1 MLVQKGVCED
11 CSAVCKDFYLPEG
24 PEISV
29 IIASYNSRGTVEVCL
44 KSLAEQATPREYE
57 VILVDSSTDGTG
69 QLVEEKYPHV
79 IIHRCS
85 ERKFAGDARNL
96 GISKARAKLIAFID
110 TDCQAESDWIE
121 KIVRAHES
129 PYPAIGGAI
138 ANGTPDSYV
147 GSAAYFC
154 EFSGWMPGRLP
165 RLMDDIAGANMSYKK
180 DIFDKYGYFIQG
192 TYCSDTE
199 FHWRLGK
206 DGLMLRFDPSIR
218 VSHHNIDRFGKFLNH
233 EAFHGRC
240 FAKVRMKAQ
249 GFSRLRRLIFVAF
262 SPLLPL
268 RLLYKIMRN
277 SIASGSYLRRF
288 LWVSPLVLLGV
299 IYWSFGEALG
309 YARG

>member
-1 MLVQKGVCED
+1 VKVAVRAVRED
-11 CSAVCKDFYLPEG
+11 FPTPEG

-29 IIASYNSRGTVEVCL
+29 IIASYNSKRTVEVCL
-44 KSLAEQATPREYE
+44 KSLEEQATRRDYE

-69 QLVEEKYPHV
+69 ELVEEKYPRV
-79 IIHRCS
+79 IVHRCS

-96 GISKARAKLIAFID
+96 GISKARSKLIAFID
-110 TDCQAESDWIE
+110 ADCQAKSDWIE
-121 KIVRAHES
+121 NIARAHQL
-129 PYPAIGGAI
+129 PYPAIGGTI

-165 RLMDDIAGANMSYKK
+165 QLMDDIAGANMSYKK
-180 DIFDKYGYFIQG
+180 DIFDRYGYFIEG

-206 DGLMLRFDPSIR
+206 DGLSLRFDPSVQI
-218 VSHHNIDRFGKFLNH
+218 SHHNIDRLGKFLNH

-249 GFSRLRRLIFVAF
+249 GFSPLRRFMYVAF

-268 RLLYKIMRN
+268 RLFYKIVRN
-277 SIASGSYLRRF
+277 SVESGIYLRRF
-288 LWVSPLVLLGV
+288 LWSSPLVLLGV
-299 IYWSFGEALG
+299 ICWSLGEALG